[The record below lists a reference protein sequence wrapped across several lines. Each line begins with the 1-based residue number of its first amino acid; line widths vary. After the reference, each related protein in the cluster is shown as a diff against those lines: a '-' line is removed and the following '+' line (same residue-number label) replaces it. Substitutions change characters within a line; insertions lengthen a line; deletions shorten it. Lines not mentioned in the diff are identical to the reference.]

1 MIKSARLNGFSDA
14 EREIIASVAR
24 YHGRKPPKKG
34 HAWNKILSK
43 KDKEK
48 VRYLSAIIRVAD
60 ALDRTHRAVVEDLR
74 CLIDNDRIVLQLK
87 SRSPAD
93 EELQSLA
100 RKKGYFEKLFGRTV
114 ETG

>member
-60 ALDRTHRAVVEDLR
+60 ALDRTHRGVVEDLS
-74 CLIDNDRIVLQLK
+74 CLTDNDRIVLQLK

-93 EELQSLA
+93 EELQTLD
-100 RKKGYFEKLFGRTV
+100 RKKGYFERLFGRTV